1 MFYLILC
8 PSGRRLSRTRAPL
21 KRPKQRDFTIFSP
34 GAQVGRRILRGIL
47 RGGTSVC
54 AGAAPDGG
62 LAALR
67 NASGGTMQR
76 VWWHYATRL
85 VALRNVSGGTTQR
98 VWWHYAACLV
108 ALRCV
113 SGGTTLPSTPGSR
126 GRLHP
131 GPATGY
137 TRVRRPSAPGSGGRL
152 HPGPAGRG
160 MRSPPVLAAM
170 RQRGRYG
177 IICGAGEY
185 DKAIRCGGKRQKNG
199 ARGHVQERPARRLA
213 RLVRLSFVCGRFKP
227 CLESPQRRFC
237 A

>member
-8 PSGRRLSRTRAPL
+8 PSSRRLSRTRATL

-34 GAQVGRRILRGIL
+34 GAQVGRRILRGRENFHL
-47 RGGTSVC
+47 RQGGAKRRPGGTAQRVWRHYATC
-54 AGAAPDGG
+54 
-62 LAALR
+62 LVALC
-67 NASGGTMQR
+67 NVSGGTTQR

-85 VALRNVSGGTTQR
+85 VALR
-98 VWWHYAACLV
+98 C
-108 ALRCV
+108 
-113 SGGTTLPSTPGSR
+113 
-126 GRLHP
+126 RLHP
-131 GPATGY
+131 GPAAVC
-137 TRVRRPSAPGSGGRL
+137 TRVRRPSAPGSGDRL

-160 MRSPPVLAAM
+160 MQSPPVLAAM

-177 IICGAGEY
+177 IICGTGEY
-185 DKAIRCGGKRQKNG
+185 DKAIRCGGKRHKNG
-199 ARGHVQERPARRLA
+199 ACGHVQERPARRVA

>member
-8 PSGRRLSRTRAPL
+8 PSGRRLSRTRATL
-21 KRPKQRDFTIFSP
+21 KRPKQKDFTIFSP
-34 GAQVGRRILRGIL
+34 GAQVGRRILRG
-47 RGGTSVC
+47 RTSIC
-54 AGAAPDGG
+54 AKAAPNGG

-98 VWWHYAACLV
+98 AWWHYATRLV
-108 ALRCV
+108 ALRC
-113 SGGTTLPSTPGSR
+113 
-126 GRLHP
+126 RLHP
-131 GPATGY
+131 GPEAVC
-137 TRVRRPSAPGSGGRL
+137 TRVRRQATPGSGGRL

-177 IICGAGEY
+177 IICGTGEY

-213 RLVRLSFVCGRFKP
+213 RLV
-227 CLESPQRRFC
+227 
-237 A
+237 